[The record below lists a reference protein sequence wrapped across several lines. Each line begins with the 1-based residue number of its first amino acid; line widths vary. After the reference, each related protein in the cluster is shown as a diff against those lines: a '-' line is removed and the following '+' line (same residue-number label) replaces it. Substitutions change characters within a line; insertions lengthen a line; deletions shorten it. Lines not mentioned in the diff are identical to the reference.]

1 MKLDRLMGILTLLL
15 QSEKVT
21 APELARRFE
30 VSRRTIQRDV
40 EALSM
45 AGIPVVTAQGGNGGI
60 SIMEG
65 YRLDNRDAFT
75 AQEQLINLYGYHED
89 SLSEEIKQ
97 IKQAI
102 ARHHT
107 IRFDYYYSKGEI
119 AREIEPCF
127 VEFRWSDWYVFGWC
141 RLRQDFRRFKLNRLW
156 NLTLTDSTFEPH
168 PVPPEQ
174 ASGGEAFPAQHNIK
188 ILLDKSVRY
197 RLIEEY
203 GLGCYEESDEGLLFS
218 LDYTNQ
224 AYAFSWILGFGDK
237 AEVLAPEETRA
248 EFAALARKISARYD
262 GT

>member
-15 QSEKVT
+15 QNEKVT

-30 VSRRTIQRDV
+30 VSRRTIQRDI

-65 YRLDNRDAFT
+65 YRLNNRDAFT

-89 SLSEEIKQ
+89 SLSVKIKQ
-97 IKQAI
+97 LKSAI
-102 ARHHT
+102 AQRRAV
-107 IRFDYYYSKGEI
+107 RFDYYYAKGEM
-119 AREIEPCF
+119 AREIEPYF
-127 VEFRWSDWYVFGWC
+127 VQFTWSAWYVFGWC

-156 NLTLTDSTFEPH
+156 NLALTDDTFEPR
-168 PVPPEQ
+168 PVPSEQ
-174 ASGGEAFPAQHNIK
+174 ASGGDAFPAAHHIT
-188 ILLDKSVRY
+188 ILFDKSVRY
-197 RLIEEY
+197 RLIEDY
-203 GLGCYEESDEGLLFS
+203 GLRCYEETDESLLFS

-224 AYAFSWILGFGDK
+224 EYIFSWILGFGDK
-237 AEVLAPEETRA
+237 AELLAPEETRT
-248 EFAALARKISARYD
+248 EFAVLARKISARYD